1 LTNSVNDPSGAGNAA
16 KVPTAIAPGTNAAG
30 TANSTGSNAGTLSSS
45 SSTGKAAQPPGSQ
58 TTGSALSRPAGQ
70 AGGRIDGVVQKGG
83 PDTPVDA
90 EIRASE
96 KKLDKAMNGICR
108 GC

>member
-1 LTNSVNDPSGAGNAA
+1 
-16 KVPTAIAPGTNAAG
+16 
-30 TANSTGSNAGTLSSS
+30 
-45 SSTGKAAQPPGSQ
+45 
-58 TTGSALSRPAGQ
+58 
-70 AGGRIDGVVQKGG
+70 VVQKGG